1 MIEIQIPKDKSEIK
15 RQIEALEW
23 QINYD
28 KSEKDREIHV
38 RTLECL
44 KKALND

>member
-23 QINYD
+23 QIKQD
-28 KSEKDREIHV
+28 KSEKDREIHIQ
-38 RTLECL
+38 TLRCL